1 MRAKNN
7 DSDIQKIKELIE
19 RMENPYPVSVVY
31 NPEGVGVKELLEKVT
46 DEIVSL
52 LRGERYLLER
62 YSWLWGNYVF
72 ETTKKKILEAIEEFA
87 NE

>member
-19 RMENPYPVSVVY
+19 RMKNPYPVSVVY

-52 LRGERYLLER
+52 LSGKRYLLER